1 MLKRYLLFAYDDYY
15 PSGGMNDFVSSFDSL
30 DEIEDFIKTRM
41 SIKDW
46 SYAEVGHQLS
56 DQVNNITIYDQE
68 NNKHVDYNYYIGN
81 EYDDDDDRAWL
92 RVLFKEKRQQKEEKI
107 HEVKFYRKD
116 SEEKNV

>member
-46 SYAEVGHQLS
+46 S
-56 DQVNNITIYDQE
+56 YDQE